1 MTHAYLAT
9 PPANYR
15 GSVRT
20 RPTQG
25 RSARRLDD
33 LLDAAADIVDEIGA
47 DRLTTQA
54 VAERA
59 GASIG
64 TVYRYFPDRVAL
76 LEALQLRCV
85 TRYRQG
91 LANEMIRREPATG
104 WDFLELAIDYNARM
118 FRTEPGFV
126 VNRAA
131 EREVAEQG
139 RIPEIAER
147 MARFLE
153 LRYGYNGDPQTLRLH
168 LSVMV
173 EIVNSLNAVAYHGST
188 CDERYANEAKAVV
201 RAYLEPRLGEALST
215 RVTRTVDA
223 A

>member
-9 PPANYR
+9 PPASYR

-25 RSARRLDD
+25 RSARRLDE
-33 LLDAAADIVDEIGA
+33 LLDAAADLVDEIGA

-76 LEALQLRCV
+76 LNALELRCV
-85 TRYRQG
+85 ARYRQG
-91 LANEMIRREPATG
+91 LANEMMRREPATG
-104 WDFLELAIDYNARM
+104 WEFLELAIDFNAKM

-126 VNRAA
+126 VSRAA
-131 EREVAEQG
+131 EREVAQHG
-139 RIPEIAER
+139 RVPEIAER
-147 MARFLE
+147 IARFLE
-153 LRYGYNGDPQTLRLH
+153 LRYGYNGDPEALRLY
-168 LSVMV
+168 LSVVV
-173 EIVNSLNAVAYHGST
+173 EIVNSLNGVAYHGAT
-188 CDERYANEAKAVV
+188 RDERFALEAKSVV

-215 RVTRTVDA
+215 RVTRSVDA